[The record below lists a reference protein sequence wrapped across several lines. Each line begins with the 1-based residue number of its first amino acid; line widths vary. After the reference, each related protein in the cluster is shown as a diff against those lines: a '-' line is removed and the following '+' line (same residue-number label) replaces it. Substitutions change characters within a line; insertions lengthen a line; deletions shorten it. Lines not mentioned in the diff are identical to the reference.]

1 MHVCAGCPQH
11 IDFGATQLAAVAA
24 AAAVVADE
32 TDLYENCVNT
42 DKWEDSYGYT
52 CEDYASGGSFT
63 EEVAANGAWCADG
76 AFLDSRYA
84 NDGAD
89 HACCVCGKSRWPTCS
104 CTTFEH
110 SGLAYYKQDTAGHCR
125 GSTYQGNDV
134 FWCRA
139 ATFEV

>member
-63 EEVAANGAWCADG
+63 EEVRNFLSLPPEVLRILCSLSLISLSCCYYLSCSPKHTYSLMQPHFAHQHDTTHTHTHTTNYTRWQRTGRGA
-76 AFLDSRYA
+76 LTVLS
-84 NDGAD
+84 
-89 HACCVCGKSRWPTCS
+89 
-104 CTTFEH
+104 
-110 SGLAYYKQDTAGHCR
+110 
-125 GSTYQGNDV
+125 
-134 FWCRA
+134 
-139 ATFEV
+139 